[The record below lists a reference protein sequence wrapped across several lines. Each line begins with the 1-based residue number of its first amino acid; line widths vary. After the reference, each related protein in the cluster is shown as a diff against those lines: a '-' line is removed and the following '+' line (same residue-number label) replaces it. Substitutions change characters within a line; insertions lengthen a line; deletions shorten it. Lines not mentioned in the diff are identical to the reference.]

1 MSEHIDIEKA
11 GGVLTL
17 VINRP
22 DKKNALTDAMYKVLA
37 SELEAAETAVDVR
50 VVLIRAV
57 GDMFTSG
64 NDVTEFAAVAM
75 GAPVEKNVTRFLHAL
90 ANATKPL
97 VAAVNGRAVGI
108 GTTMLLHCDHVVL
121 AEDAQL
127 ITPFVNLAL
136 VPEAASTLLLPARV
150 GYVRAFTMF
159 ALGDPVNALDALAW
173 GLANSVV
180 PSTELAASALNVAQ
194 RLAKQP
200 IGALTATKKL
210 MRDTDAMTARM
221 NREGEQF
228 AVRLKT
234 PEAKEAF
241 TAFAQR
247 RAPDFSKFA

>member
-1 MSEHIDIEKA
+1 MSEHINLEKA

-17 VINRP
+17 VMNRP
-22 DKKNALTDAMYKVLA
+22 DKKNALTDGMYKVLA

-50 VVLIRAV
+50 VILIRAV

-136 VPEAASTLLLPARV
+136 VPEAASTLLLPTRV

-159 ALGDPVNALDALAW
+159 ALGDPVNAQDALEW

-180 PSTELAASALNVAQ
+180 PSAELEASALNVAQ

-221 NREGEQF
+221 NLEGQHF
-228 AVRLKT
+228 AARLKT

-247 RAPDFSKFA
+247 RAPDFTKFS